1 MTSHAIEPNYIHSLT
16 GIEHWCTASR
26 LNALDL
32 RNLHYISIFNAISLH
47 RRSIDFGLLQL
58 LCLSLASNLDNVRLF
73 EEFKKFNRPSERK
86 VDKRIEE
93 LKREILHLKKDKEKA
108 LRTASSSIG
117 FISNL
122 SHEIRT
128 PISQMLLAVEL
139 LTETKLS
146 VEAKEYLDVITN
158 SGRFL
163 LNLVNDILDLSK
175 LESQK
180 FALEPIR
187 FDLHG
192 LIQGT
197 MAAYYTEKNVRLGY
211 QLSKDVPRFLIGD
224 EMRLRQII
232 MNLVSNG
239 LKYTNNGHVML
250 FVTYKNGTDTSCD
263 LQFKVVDT
271 GRGIAAERIGKI
283 FGCFQQAD
291 NSSSTD
297 FGGTGLGLSICQELC
312 NLMGAEITVHS
323 NVGIGSTF
331 SFDIRFRRATAP
343 FPCCPLP
350 YSLKSERRVLL
361 LHSASLLFESK
372 SVLAYQI
379 ETMGCIT
386 DFYPLENYHSVK
398 LNSHDLVIVD
408 LADYDFDTSPTDV
421 SRISTLART
430 ARSPL
435 IVIHLPSHTRFMTEL
450 LQNSPMIRTLRHPYK
465 QSSLFSAIS
474 SFS

>member
-1 MTSHAIEPNYIHSLT
+1 M
-16 GIEHWCTASR
+16 
-26 LNALDL
+26 
-32 RNLHYISIFNAISLH
+32 
-47 RRSIDFGLLQL
+47 
-58 LCLSLASNLDNVRLF
+58 
-73 EEFKKFNRPSERK
+73 
-86 VDKRIEE
+86 
-93 LKREILHLKKDKEKA
+93 KREILHLKKDKEKA